1 MRKLVSIQKISNVT
15 PIFNADL
22 IEVITI
28 NGWKIV
34 VKKDDNFKIGDNVV
48 YFEIDSALPLMDE
61 RFSFLK
67 QETKKIDGID
77 YHVLRTKKMRGQV
90 SQGLVLPLNKF
101 PEFNDYKNI
110 KIDENSEVGL
120 GELIGVIKYEEET
133 PENLKEIAVGMFPSH
148 TNSTSI
154 ERVQN
159 ISFYDFKKMIL
170 NFNDNNPK
178 FTATL
183 KLNGYSSTYF
193 FKNGEWGGC
202 SRNIQFDL
210 TKVDKKNIY
219 IDTFKKI
226 IEPKFQNKE
235 LPNFNFAIQG
245 EIIGEKVM
253 KNFEK
258 IIGNDLYVF
267 KIFNIDKYEILSRK
281 ETKEFCEKY
290 NLNYINEIELEKD
303 NFKDIVGTSDY
314 DEVLKI
320 VLSNSEM
327 NFVEEQKVNLAIN
340 KIQEYFLENANGN
353 SMNHQKREGIVIY
366 FENGDV
372 YKAISNKHLL
382 KN

>member
-1 MRKLVSIQKISNVT
+1 
-15 PIFNADL
+15 
-22 IEVITI
+22 
-28 NGWKIV
+28 
-34 VKKDDNFKIGDNVV
+34 
-48 YFEIDSALPLMDE
+48 
-61 RFSFLK
+61 
-67 QETKKIDGID
+67 
-77 YHVLRTKKMRGQV
+77 
-90 SQGLVLPLNKF
+90 
-101 PEFNDYKNI
+101 
-110 KIDENSEVGL
+110 
-120 GELIGVIKYEEET
+120 
-133 PENLKEIAVGMFPSH
+133 
-148 TNSTSI
+148 
-154 ERVQN
+154 
-159 ISFYDFKKMIL
+159 
-170 NFNDNNPK
+170 
-178 FTATL
+178 
-183 KLNGYSSTYF
+183 
-193 FKNGEWGGC
+193 
-202 SRNIQFDL
+202 
-210 TKVDKKNIY
+210 
-219 IDTFKKI
+219 
-226 IEPKFQNKE
+226 
-235 LPNFNFAIQG
+235 
-245 EIIGEKVM
+245 M